1 MLHKPNSS
9 PAKVSFELLKQYS
22 APKHWFTWLG
32 LGVLR
37 ILAFLPLPLLAI
49 IGYTLG
55 LIVYALHRSRRRIA
69 LKNITAC
76 FPELSLKQQKRINV
90 LHFCYMGQSV
100 MTACMNW
107 WISPAR
113 FNRLVTIR
121 GREHYDQALA
131 QGQRIILLAPHFFA
145 MEVSGL
151 ALQRERPMVGMYQ
164 YMKNSLLN
172 TMALN
177 GRQRFSPEGVMFE
190 RKGPLRQLLRILMK
204 GYPFLY
210 SPDQDAMRKGVF
222 VPFFHTL
229 ASTTPALAKFVQATR
244 SIVIPCRAR
253 MLPWGRGYEVIL
265 GEPIEGLATG
275 DELIDTTAMNRAIE
289 EMVRALPEQYLW
301 VHKRYKTRPEGEAK
315 FYG

>member
-1 MLHKPNSS
+1 MPHTQNSS
-9 PAKVSFELLKQYS
+9 PARVSFEILKQYS
-22 APKHWFTWLG
+22 APKHWLTWLG

-37 ILAFLPLPLLAI
+37 SLAFLPLPLLAI

-55 LIVYALHRSRRRIA
+55 LIVYALHGSRRRIA
-69 LKNITAC
+69 LKNIAAC
-76 FPELSLKQQKRINV
+76 FPELSLKQYRRINF

-113 FNRLVTIR
+113 FNRLVAIR

-177 GRQRFSPEGVMFE
+177 GRQRFAQEGVMFE

-229 ASTTPALAKFVQATR
+229 ASTTPALAKFVQTTG

-265 GEPIEGLATG
+265 GEAIEDLAGG
-275 DELIDTTAMNRAIE
+275 DEIADTTAMNRAIE

-301 VHKRYKTRPEGEAK
+301 VHKRYKTRPAGEAK